1 MGYAKNK
8 MIEEHNK
15 ELAEHGDQLKFLDG
29 WAKKQSVYV
38 AIQDDVDIEPAADF
52 EDFMRSNPTI
62 YDLMNSYPENMRSE
76 KKREMKELF
85 LSLAKY
91 SLKKTHE
98 ERKEILKEL
107 NAIEKTLKDL
117 NLNVKWKAE
126 Q

>member
-29 WAKKQSVYV
+29 WAKEQSVYV
-38 AIQDDVDIEPAADF
+38 AVQDDVDIEPAADF
-52 EDFMRSNPTI
+52 EDFIKSNPTI
-62 YDLMNSYPENMRSE
+62 YDLINSYSPVNMRPQ

-98 ERKEILKEL
+98 ERKEILKE
-107 NAIEKTLKDL
+107 
-117 NLNVKWKAE
+117 
-126 Q
+126 